1 MKRTLGFQVRFW
13 LGFAFLAVSSAIL
26 AYYRIFTGF
35 AEWDDE
41 GTLMMTVRQFL
52 SGGTLYETVRS
63 GYGPVYYFFNWL
75 IRTVTFTGVSHDVT
89 RFTSMTIWT
98 ACAMACAW
106 IVWRLGRSLTAA
118 LLTHLVAFRALG
130 LFGNEP
136 GHPQELC
143 IILLIALAASGLAAG
158 SGRLRHAA
166 AALAGALPAALLL
179 VKINIGI
186 FATLAAA
193 LAVLYHAPQ
202 LPLVRIAR
210 YLAGAASL
218 VLPFLLMRAHLNDP
232 LEIAYCVAVT
242 AGMAALLTGVVK
254 PVPVLSLADCAI
266 AVSAFALTAAAVLGV
281 LLIQGVAPFTILTS
295 LVLQHVQLSVK
306 QGNWYMSMGLDP
318 AWIAWALLAPVL
330 ALFLV
335 RRRERQLPPLAIM
348 AFSILAFVVAAL
360 GTNRVVGA
368 VTPFCWLVAYRPGA
382 SYARTLLAAL
392 ATLQTLY
399 AYPLAGSQAPF
410 ITVLLLVVAGV
421 CLADSLAD
429 LPASLREGT
438 LARTTGIA
446 VVLLALLA
454 YPAQAWRARNFYL
467 SHAPLNL
474 PGASRIR
481 IAPHEAANF
490 QWLVRQLKQHCDTF
504 VGYPGIPSLYFWTGK
519 PMPGPLHT
527 PPGPLNADAWTL
539 LLTPAQQQPIVDEFA
554 QHPNA
559 CVVYHPSGVLFWNRN
574 GNDESALPLVSYIQH
589 NFKTVGSIGDYQFQ
603 VRNQRA
609 FTDALR

>member
-1 MKRTLGFQVRFW
+1 MRRTLGFW
-13 LGFAFLAVSSAIL
+13 LGLGFLAVWSAIL

-41 GTLMMTVRQFL
+41 GTLMMCVRQYL

-75 IRTVTFTGVSHDVT
+75 IRTLTFTGVSHDVT
-89 RFTSMTIWT
+89 RSTSMVIWT
-98 ACAMACAW
+98 VCAMACAW

-118 LLTHLVAFRALG
+118 LLTHVVAFRALA
-130 LFGNEP
+130 FFTNEP

-158 SGRLRHAA
+158 SDKLRRAA
-166 AALAGALPAALLL
+166 AVLAGALPAALLL

-186 FATLAAA
+186 FAVLAVA
-193 LAVLYHAPQ
+193 LAILYHTPQ
-202 LPLVRIAR
+202 VRLVRIAR
-210 YLAGAASL
+210 YLAGAASV

-242 AGMAALLTGVVK
+242 AGMAALLAGVVK
-254 PVPVLSLADCAI
+254 PVPVFSLADCAI
-266 AVSAFALTAAAVLGV
+266 AVTAFAVTCAVVLGV
-281 LLIQGVAPFTILTS
+281 LLVQGVAPFTILTS

-306 QGNWYMSMGLDP
+306 QGNWYMSMGLDR
-318 AWIAWALLAPVL
+318 AWIAWALVSPVL
-330 ALFLV
+330 ALFLA
-335 RRRERQLPPLAIM
+335 RRRERQLPPLVVA
-348 AFSILAFVVAAL
+348 AFSILAFVVAAI
-360 GTNRVVGA
+360 GTNRVVGM
-368 VTPFCWLVAYRPGA
+368 VTPFCWIVAYRPGA
-382 SYARTLLAAL
+382 SYARTLLATL

-410 ITVLLLVVAGV
+410 ITVLLIVVAGV
-421 CLADSLAD
+421 CLADALAE
-429 LPASLREGT
+429 LPVSLREGT
-438 LARTTGIA
+438 LARTTGVA

-454 YPAQAWRARNFYL
+454 YPAQAWRARQVYL
-467 SHAPLNL
+467 SQTPLDL

-481 IAPHEAANF
+481 MAPDEVAVF

-519 PMPGPLHT
+519 PMPGPLQT

-539 LLTPAQQQPIVDEFA
+539 LLTPAQQQSIVDEFA
-554 QHPNA
+554 QHANG

-574 GNDESALPLVSYIQH
+574 GNDESPLPLVNFIQH
-589 NFKTVGSIGDYQFQ
+589 NFRTVGAIGDYQFQ
-603 VRNQRA
+603 VRNSRA
-609 FTDALR
+609 FAEALR